1 MQKKEENSIIF
12 NIKTKINARG
22 YLSQIQLDLVLRMC
36 GSFARNVSQNLSCNG
51 VLITARETLRHIVGQ
66 LDPTTVEESG
76 H

>member
-1 MQKKEENSIIF
+1 MQKKKKIALFSTF
-12 NIKTKINARG
+12 KTKINARG
-22 YLSQIQLDLVLRMC
+22 YLSQIQLDVVLRMC